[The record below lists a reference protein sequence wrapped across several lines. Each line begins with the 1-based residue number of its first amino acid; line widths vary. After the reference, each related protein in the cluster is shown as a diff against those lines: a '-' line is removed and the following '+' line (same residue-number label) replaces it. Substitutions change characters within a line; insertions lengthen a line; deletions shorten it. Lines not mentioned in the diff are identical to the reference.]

1 MATNA
6 KLSLI
11 NEAQLGSKGLVVTV
25 TQDDIL
31 GHLMVGKASI
41 VWFEKNAK
49 KKGRKVSWDSF
60 HQWIMQQP
68 EVAATRPT

>member
-1 MATNA
+1 M
-6 KLSLI
+6 
-11 NEAQLGSKGLVVTV
+11 TV
-25 TQDDIL
+25 TEDDFL

-49 KKGRKVSWDSF
+49 RKGRKASWDSF